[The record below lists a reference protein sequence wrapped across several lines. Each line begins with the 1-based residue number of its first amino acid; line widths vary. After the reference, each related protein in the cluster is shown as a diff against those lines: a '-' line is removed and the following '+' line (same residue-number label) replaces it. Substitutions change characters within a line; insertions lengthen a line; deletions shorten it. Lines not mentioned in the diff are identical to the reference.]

1 MFDQISETLS
11 SDLNNPYPSL
21 KPVINQTLNWLHYS
35 SDAAKAAFLSLSLPS
50 ARLIVWLVMS
60 GRVAETSLRDYGGRE
75 RERERWH
82 HRPLSSR
89 LPVAIVTGCGI
100 SCWRSIRG
108 LVQIPAM
115 CVFLKVPDPSA
126 TWITWMITIIHTHT
140 HTWTQTQ
147 SDGRPANTM
156 TFKSRTETA
165 AASSC
170 SEHTELNKPKS
181 QLAGDV
187 WAVTAAERCESGGC
201 QVSYYNMT
209 HHHVGHKSTGALSPG
224 STGAGW

>member
-75 RERERWH
+75 REMA
-82 HRPLSSR
+82 PQ
-89 LPVAIVTGCGI
+89 A
-100 SCWRSIRG
+100 
-108 LVQIPAM
+108 
-115 CVFLKVPDPSA
+115 
-126 TWITWMITIIHTHT
+126 TIIQTSCCHSNRLRNFMLTLDQGARPNTRHVCFPQGAWPVCHLNHLDDNNNSHTHT

-187 WAVTAAERCESGGC
+187 WGVTAAERCESGGC